1 MMMIHNDDNDDDDD
15 DDDDDEIFVFERT
28 DFLPILTSNHSNLSS
43 LPVIPTWGSVW
54 VMPHTRDSH
63 LAAGTVKF
71 TPN

>member
-43 LPVIPTWGSVW
+43 LPVIPT
-54 VMPHTRDSH
+54 
-63 LAAGTVKF
+63 
-71 TPN
+71 